1 MAWKD
6 WIKGTIYVS
15 GTLTFMFINTYII
28 YIYIHTSS
36 SYVMICHYMS
46 LYVIICHQS
55 SSSGSHLDSTQKLAN
70 PSGYCA

>member
-28 YIYIHTSS
+28 YIYIHNR
-36 SYVMICHYMS
+36 HMS
-46 LYVIICHQS
+46 
-55 SSSGSHLDSTQKLAN
+55 
-70 PSGYCA
+70 